1 MFPGANLP
9 IMLTFVSYKTKTALR
24 GRGHGLFECAA
35 VPAGPC
41 VVFLGGVEPYRLKA
55 SLSSFMA
62 ASVMPVGSKPIDL
75 ASR

>member
-1 MFPGANLP
+1 MFLGVNMP
-9 IMLTFVSYKTKTALR
+9 IMLTFVSYKTKKALR
-24 GRGHGLFECAA
+24 GRGHWLCGCAA

-41 VVFLGGVEPYRLKA
+41 VVGRVEPYRLKA